1 MEKITTT
8 ISGAEAEDI
17 LMNEKASITF
27 VKCAGSCMIIQFTD
41 KLLSITTDDFFCME
55 YSLTK

>member
-1 MEKITTT
+1 MEKTTT
-8 ISGAEAEDI
+8 IITGEEAAEL
-17 LMNEKASITF
+17 LMNEKASITY

-55 YSLTK
+55 YQLTK